1 MTLEQLKNEMD
12 AAFNEMDA
20 AYIAWDAA
28 RTAYYNKLKEEDND

>member
-28 RTAYYNKLKEEDND
+28 RTAYYNKLKEKDND